1 MGIIIG
7 VPGPY
12 LGSSQKNK
20 GIKLPVLRNVQVTD
34 IIDVSATISG
44 TIITNGYETIIEV
57 QYGPTPSLGSTLT
70 PAGSPF
76 AKSKDPVAFFVNL
89 GGLLP
94 YSWVFYRIVV
104 TTSKVLVATPV
115 YHFNTLEPVELTDG
129 NWVAMWDAEYEKN
142 NIQVDRV
149 VQIWDKQFDGE
160 LLDVEINLQPEYD
173 ASTGINLSANTRIE
187 DGLFKAIGAS
197 NENVN
202 WKVPSAY
209 GSLIRFKTLY
219 QAVFTGVTITSA
231 TFLNPTVGGLNQ
243 PLIDGTTRSV
253 ALSEGDSVLVLAIP
267 NSANNAHCYIRC
279 SGTFSIDGYSLKLI
293 KGTHLYSIES
303 FPNMRRH
310 PFYDTLRKCFSFSNN
325 DQRCYSSN
333 NVESV
338 GTVYGLVKRDGAD
351 DDFVVRNNLDLI
363 GEHNPTAKMIVV
375 GCNYAVNQYYKVD
388 IKRLMIRSV
397 TDDAATIAKLN
408 EWFSRESF
416 DLPEIGN
423 GILETGIWNDNAFD
437 NDNLIYKDTP

>member
-1 MGIIIG
+1 MRIAIIG
-7 VPGPY
+7 
-12 LGSSQKNK
+12 SMFRFRK
-20 GIKLPVLRNVQVTD
+20 GGGAKVLPSLSAIEVTE
-34 IIDVSATISG
+34 ITDVSATISASL
-44 TIITNGYETIIEV
+44 TTNSYEAAVEV
-57 QYGPTPSLGSTLT
+57 QYGSTPSLGSTLT

-76 AKSKDPVAFFVNL
+76 AKSKDPVAFSVDL
-89 GGLLP
+89 TGLLP
-94 YSWVFYRIVV
+94 YTWVFYRIVV
-104 TTSKVLVATPV
+104 TTSKGPVATEI

-142 NIQVDRV
+142 NIQGNRV

-173 ASTGINLSANTRIE
+173 ASTGINLTANTRIE

-197 NENVN
+197 SENVN
-202 WKVPSAY
+202 WRVPSAY
-209 GSLIRFKTLY
+209 DSLIRFRTLY

-231 TFLNPTVGGLNQ
+231 TFLNPTVGGLSQ
-243 PLIDGTTRSV
+243 SLIDGTTRSV

-267 NSANNAHCYIRC
+267 NSGHNAYCYIRC

-293 KGTHLYSIES
+293 KGTHLYAGES
-303 FPNMRRH
+303 YSDMRRH

-325 DQRCYSSN
+325 NQRCYSSD

-363 GEHNPTAKMIVV
+363 GEHNPTTKMIVV

-397 TDDAATIAKLN
+397 TDDAGTIAKLN
-408 EWFSRESF
+408 EWFSRESHE
-416 DLPEIGN
+416 LPELFN
-423 GILETGIWNDNAFD
+423 GILGTGIWNDAAIHD
-437 NDNLIYKDTP
+437 DAAIPVTI